1 MLEAAMRVIA
11 RSTLTQYVENR
22 RRQKDYR
29 ALKGDLDA
37 WYAEADAARWS
48 SMADVKALYATASVL
63 NAERVVFN
71 IKGND
76 YRLIVAIA
84 FKKQIIFIK
93 WIGTHD
99 EYDRIDAKTVQYE
112 G

>member
-1 MLEAAMRVIA
+1 MVEVAMRVIA
-11 RSTLTQYVENR
+11 RSTLTQYLESR
-22 RRQKDYR
+22 RRHKDYR

-37 WYAEADAARWS
+37 WYAEAAAATWS
-48 SMADVKALYATASVL
+48 NMAEVKALYATASVL

-84 FKKQIIFIK
+84 FKKRIVFIK
-93 WIGTHD
+93 WLGTHD
-99 EYDRIDAKTVQYE
+99 EYDRIDAKTVQYD